1 MIRKILSFFLCAIS
15 YLNAASGSNP
25 VSEDAEIFRLPGG
38 TEISTS
44 SVDTG
49 DTGDTRIFMA
59 VQLLEQFKLVL
70 QDPNFINPEE
80 ESIVEKI
87 VRQNQQLITP
97 QERLFVKYENRMR
110 PDGVIEKEFK
120 IYRLVLK
127 SAALKQVSST
137 SDIEERFLVL
147 IKEFPRERKILKEVE
162 VLEQFKLVLQDPNSI
177 EGKSIIEQSVE
188 QNLRQSVEQAIELK
202 KTLFLDHED
211 RIRPNGATEIQF
223 ILYGSIS

>member
-70 QDPNFINPEE
+70 QDPN
-80 ESIVEKI
+80 
-87 VRQNQQLITP
+87 
-97 QERLFVKYENRMR
+97 
-110 PDGVIEKEFK
+110 
-120 IYRLVLK
+120 
-127 SAALKQVSST
+127 
-137 SDIEERFLVL
+137 
-147 IKEFPRERKILKEVE
+147 
-162 VLEQFKLVLQDPNSI
+162 SI